1 MSLLLTKKVAAI
13 TYLHQLYKVKILYN
27 YKIDLQK
34 LAFLLIKKNIFTS
47 DFLLTVINLIGDTQY
62 RVLLS

>member
-1 MSLLLTKKVAAI
+1 MSLLLTKKVAVI